1 MSMSLP
7 TEKKKADVSMRTPLL
22 RRFRRLL
29 MRMRRNWQIYLFM
42 LLPLIYLF
50 VFKYQPMYG
59 AQIAFRRYSPRF
71 GIWDSP
77 WVGLAQFEKFFNS
90 YQFERVITNTIRL
103 AFYSLIAGFPLPVL
117 LALMMNSTRSKGFR
131 SLVENVTYMPHFI
144 STVVMVG
151 MMMQFF
157 NVRTGSFSALYTFLT
172 GQKMVDVMSIPD
184 TFPHMYVWSG
194 VWQSTGW
201 ASVSYIATL
210 AGVSPELHEAAIVD
224 GATKMQRI
232 LHVDFPVIIPT
243 AIILLILNCGNVMN
257 LGFEKVYLMQTSPNL
272 AVSEIISTYVYKI
285 GLQGQQYSY
294 ASAIGLFNNA
304 INFVIL
310 IAVNQA
316 ARRLGETSLW

>member
-1 MSMSLP
+1 MKRVLSI
-7 TEKKKADVSMRTPLL
+7 
-22 RRFRRLL
+22 
-29 MRMRRNWQIYLFM
+29 RRNFVLYLFLLPM
-42 LLPLIYLF
+42 LLYVAVFNYAPL
-50 VFKYQPMYG
+50 YG
-59 AQIAFRRYSPRF
+59 LQIAFKNFIASE
-71 GIWDSP
+71 GVLGSP
-77 WVGLAQFEKFFNS
+77 WVGFAHFEKFFSSPLFGSLLANTLILS
-90 YQFERVITNTIRL
+90 LYQLVV
-103 AFYSLIAGFPLPVL
+103 SFPIPIL
-117 LALMMNSTRSKGFR
+117 LALVLHYTPGRKLKR
-131 SLVENVTYMPHFI
+131 ITQTATYAPYFI
-144 STVVMVG
+144 STVVLVG
-151 MMMQFF
+151 MLLVFF
-157 NVRTGSFSALYTFLT
+157 DPTSGVGTQLLRKLGMTNPQLT
-172 GQKMVDVMSIPD
+172 MDPEA
-184 TFPHMYVWSG
+184 FRHLYVWSG

-201 ASVSYIATL
+201 ASVIYIATL